1 MKKRKLV
8 SLTLCAAMLATALT
22 GGGSGGDSQNSAETQ
37 SDGKE
42 PVSISFMTAAT
53 TGTVYPLGSAIATLW
68 NDELDYVTA
77 SATASNGGVENLN
90 CIRDGEAQ
98 IGVAVTSIMYESMNG
113 TGVFE
118 GNADPN
124 LRVLAGLY
132 YNPNQVVVS
141 AESGIETLNDLKGK
155 RFAPGSPGGTSEV
168 ETNYHLTALGMNYP
182 DDIDAQ
188 YVGFTEASDLLR
200 NKQLDGAWIM
210 AGVPT
215 AAVTEITATAGGK
228 LVPMDEALIEKLQ
241 ETYPWYAKYT
251 IPAGTYSGQ
260 DQDVLTSAI
269 KITLCTSADVPEDVI
284 YDLTKTFWEN
294 IDTLSQSQSIL
305 KSCSVEE
312 AVTDLAG
319 LPIHDGAAKYY
330 KEIGVL
336 E

>member
-1 MKKRKLV
+1 MKKNKLV
-8 SLTLCAAMLATALT
+8 SLTLCAAMLAAALT
-22 GGGSGGDSQNSAETQ
+22 GCGGGNAAQESNTDAA
-37 SDGKE
+37 DGKE

-68 NDELDYVTA
+68 NDELDYVNA

-90 CIRDGEAQ
+90 CIREGEAQ

-113 TGVFE
+113 TGAFE
-118 GNADPN
+118 GNPDPN

-132 YNPNQVVVS
+132 YNPNQIVVS
-141 AESGIETLNDLKGK
+141 EDSGITSINDLKGK
-155 RFAPGSPGGTSEV
+155 RFAPGAPGGTSEV
-168 ETNYHLTALGMNYP
+168 ETKYHLTAAGLTYP

-188 YVGFTEASDLLR
+188 YVGFTEASDLMR

-210 AGVPT
+210 AGIPT
-215 AAVTEITATAGGK
+215 AAVTEITSTAGGK

-241 ETYPWYAKYT
+241 ETYPWYAKFT
-251 IPAGTYSGQ
+251 IPAGTYNGQ
-260 DQDVLTSAI
+260 DEDVLTSAI
-269 KITLCTSADVPEDVI
+269 KITICTSADVPDDVV

-294 IDTLSQSQSIL
+294 VDTLAESQSVL
-305 KSCSVEE
+305 KACSVEE

-330 KEIGVL
+330 KEVGVL